1 MVGGRAWK
9 NARRLGTELAPDWHA
24 EGAQTSNKL
33 PHLEWAFRKEQGLLG
48 KCACSGCQVEGLPLA
63 FWQVQPLTCFN
74 GTCKYLAL

>member
-48 KCACSGCQVEGLPLA
+48 KCAC
-63 FWQVQPLTCFN
+63 FWMSS
-74 GTCKYLAL
+74 